1 MRTCTVS
8 YHDGPC
14 PPHPLQRV
22 QVCACPLVPR
32 RVARADL
39 LFTRSGARV
48 RESPVSLRWNVTS
61 SLGSVRSVAVET
73 SARFFFWCLN
83 VKPQADRSS
92 ASSDRLIMS
101 PSRPRPP
108 ALRHPLLL
116 LLVQITACSWS
127 ADNTSEALKEVTLAA
142 ILPLTNTD
150 YAWAWPRVAPALF
163 QAVRLVNSDPW
174 LLPGLK
180 LQLVHGSSENQDG
193 FCSDSMAPLVAV
205 DLKVSHDPWAFV
217 GPGCDYSSSP
227 VARFTTH
234 WEVPM
239 VTAGAR
245 AVGFERYAAVTNTGP
260 THRKLGEFGA
270 RIQEEMG
277 WRHHAMLVF
286 SDNKDAN
293 DDRSCFFA
301 VEGLYAQLG
310 QRNVS
315 IHEHALQGDHLD
327 YKEEVQHIR
336 DNGRVVY
343 LCCSWD
349 ILRNLMVQFW
359 KDGVELEHY
368 IFFFIDLFA
377 EGLGGQGPVRPWFR
391 GDSNDFAARRAFRSV
406 KVITYRKPQNPEY
419 LQFVETLKNDA
430 KKLFNYTIKDSL
442 YNLIAAGFHDG
453 VMMYSQAL
461 NETLSEQRTGPEPGA
476 VRRPRGDLVTKR
488 MWNRTF
494 SGVMGPVEM
503 DEFGDRQ
510 MDFAVWD
517 TIDVESG
524 EFQVVCVY
532 NSSMKQLIMQ
542 GGWFFQW
549 PGGSPPPDV
558 PKCGFKNDKPGC
570 LARTV
575 TMHQMVSIV
584 ICFVFVIIVT
594 VTVFIYR
601 KLKLESELAAQLWRV
616 LWDDVQMSDL
626 DKVLRRTC
634 SRLTMSLKGSNCGS
648 LMTMEGNFQ
657 IYTRTG
663 YYKGNLAAIKYINK
677 KRIELNRKVLFELK
691 HMRDVQNEHL
701 TRFIGACIDPPNTC
715 IITEYCP
722 RGSLQD
728 LMESDSITLD
738 WMFRYSLITDIVK
751 GMLFLHNSAMVSHGN
766 LKSSNCVVDS
776 RFVLKITD
784 YGLESLRPSSFPE
797 DTYAYYARKLWTAP
811 ELMRTDS
818 PNPCGTQKGDVYSFS
833 IILQEVALLRGV
845 FYLDSLTMT
854 PKDIV
859 QAVVHG
865 GAPPL
870 RPSLC
875 LHSHSEELGLLM
887 QRCWSEEPNDR
898 PDFNSIKML
907 LRKQH
912 RGYGSNILDNLLSRM
927 EQYANNLEELV
938 EERTEAYH
946 EEKRKAEA
954 LLYQILPHSVAEQ
967 LKRGETVQAE
977 AFDSVTIY
985 FSDIIGFTALSAE
998 STPLQVVTLLND
1010 LYTCFDAVIDNF
1022 DVYKVETIGD
1032 AYMVVSGLPVRNGK
1046 LHGREV
1052 ARMSLA
1058 LLDRVKSFRI
1068 RHRANQQL
1076 RLRIGIHSGPVC
1088 AGVVGLKMPRYCLFG
1103 DTVNTASRM
1112 ESNGEAGIQRRHQDE
1127 GERKHEDLLAARGG
1141 GSKVEESRGGDKIKE
1156 STGGVSE

>member
-1 MRTCTVS
+1 MLSCWPLPFLLVLFVLVQSTVFS
-8 YHDGPC
+8 
-14 PPHPLQRV
+14 
-22 QVCACPLVPR
+22 
-32 RVARADL
+32 
-39 LFTRSGARV
+39 LFT
-48 RESPVSLRWNVTS
+48 
-61 SLGSVRSVAVET
+61 
-73 SARFFFWCLN
+73 
-83 VKPQADRSS
+83 
-92 ASSDRLIMS
+92 
-101 PSRPRPP
+101 
-108 ALRHPLLL
+108 
-116 LLVQITACSWS
+116 
-127 ADNTSEALKEVTLAA
+127 DNATDDLQEVTLAA
-142 ILPLTNTD
+142 ILPQTNTD
-150 YAWAWPRVAPALF
+150 YAWAWPRVAPALH
-163 QAVRLVNSDPW
+163 QAVRRVNSDPS

-180 LQLVHGSSENQDG
+180 LQLVHGSSENREG
-193 FCSDSMAPLVAV
+193 FCSDSIAPLVAV
-205 DLKVSHDPWAFV
+205 DLKLSHDPWAFI

-234 WEVPM
+234 WDVPM

-245 AVGFERYAAVTNTGP
+245 AIGFELYAAVTNTGP
-260 THRKLGEFGA
+260 THKKLGELGV
-270 RIQEEMG
+270 RIQETFG
-277 WRHHAMLVF
+277 WRQHAMLIF

-293 DDRSCFFA
+293 DDRPCYFA
-301 VEGLYAQLG
+301 VEGLYTQLG
-310 QRNVS
+310 KNNIS
-315 IHEHALQGDHLD
+315 IRDHVIND
-327 YKEEVQHIR
+327 NYKSVIQEIR

-349 ILRNLMVQFW
+349 IFRTLMVHFW
-359 KDGVELEHY
+359 REGLQPEDYV
-368 IFFFIDLFA
+368 FFFIDLFA
-377 EGLGGQGPVRPWFR
+377 EGLGGRGPIRPWYR
-391 GDSNDFAARRAFRSV
+391 GDGDDAAARHAFRSV
-406 KVITYRKPQNPEY
+406 KVLSYLEPQNPEY
-419 LQFVETLKNDA
+419 LQFVETLKIDA
-430 KKLFNYTIKDSL
+430 KKMFNFTIEDSL
-442 YNLIAAGFHDG
+442 YNLIAGGFHDG

-461 NETLSEQRTGPEPGA
+461 NETLSELRPGPGLEGIQ
-476 VRRPRGDLVTKR
+476 RPRGDVVTRK

-494 SGVMGPVEM
+494 SGVMGSLEM

-510 MDFAVWD
+510 VDFAVWD
-517 TIDVESG
+517 MTDMESG

-532 NSSMKQLIMQ
+532 NSSIKQLVMQ
-542 GGWFFQW
+542 SGRSFQW
-549 PGGSPPPDV
+549 PGGSPPADV
-558 PKCGFKNDKPGC
+558 PECGFKNDKPAC

-575 TMHQMVSIV
+575 TMHQMVAIV

-616 LWDDVQMSDL
+616 SWDDIQISNL
-626 DKVLRRTC
+626 DKVLRRAC
-634 SRLTMSLKGSNCGS
+634 SRLTMSLKGSTCGS

-657 IYTRTG
+657 IYTKTG

-677 KRIELNRKVLFELK
+677 KRIELDRKVLFELK

-701 TRFIGACIDPPNTC
+701 TRFIGSCIDPPNMC
-715 IITEYCP
+715 IVTEYCP

-738 WMFRYSLITDIVK
+738 WMFRYSLINDIVK
-751 GMLFLHNSAMVSHGN
+751 GMLFLHNSVIVSHGN

-784 YGLESLRPSSFPE
+784 YGLQSLRTSSSPE
-797 DTYAYYARKLWTAP
+797 DTHAYYARKLWTAP
-811 ELMRTDS
+811 ELLRTEC
-818 PNPCGTQKGDVYSFS
+818 PPLCGTQKGDVYSFG
-833 IILQEVALLRGV
+833 IILQELALLRGV
-845 FYLDSLTMT
+845 FYLDTHTLT
-854 PKDIV
+854 PKDTLQMV
-859 QAVVHG
+859 LQG

-870 RPSLC
+870 RPTLC
-875 LHSHSEELGLLM
+875 YHSHSEELGVLM
-887 QRCWSEEPNDR
+887 QRCWSEEPSER
-898 PDFNSIKML
+898 PDFNTIKIL

-938 EERTEAYH
+938 EERTQAYH

-985 FSDIIGFTALSAE
+985 FSDIVGFTALSAE

-1010 LYTCFDAVIDNF
+1010 LYTCFDAIIDNF

-1046 LHGREV
+1046 LHAREV

-1058 LLDRVKSFRI
+1058 LLDAVKSFRI

-1112 ESNGEAGIQRRHQDE
+1112 ESNGEA
-1127 GERKHEDLLAARGG
+1127 L
-1141 GSKVEESRGGDKIKE
+1141 KIH
-1156 STGGVSE
+1156 VSEATRQVLQEFSCFQLQLRGEIEMKGKGRMRTYWLLGEDTST

>member
-1 MRTCTVS
+1 ML
-8 YHDGPC
+8 P
-14 PPHPLQRV
+14 
-22 QVCACPLVPR
+22 
-32 RVARADL
+32 
-39 LFTRSGARV
+39 F
-48 RESPVSLRWNVTS
+48 
-61 SLGSVRSVAVET
+61 
-73 SARFFFWCLN
+73 
-83 VKPQADRSS
+83 
-92 ASSDRLIMS
+92 
-101 PSRPRPP
+101 PRP
-108 ALRHPLLL
+108 LLLLL
-116 LLVQITACSWS
+116 LLVQS
-127 ADNTSEALKEVTLAA
+127 AESSVSAGNTTDDLQEVTLAA
-142 ILPLTNTD
+142 ILPQNNTD
-150 YAWAWPRVAPALF
+150 YAWAWPRVAPALH
-163 QAVRLVNSDPW
+163 QAVQRVNSDPL

-180 LQLVHGSSENQDG
+180 LQLVHRNSENGDG
-193 FCSDSMAPLVAV
+193 FCSDSIAPLVAV
-205 DLKVSHDPWAFV
+205 DLKLSHDPWAFI

-234 WEVPM
+234 WDVPM

-245 AVGFERYAAVTNTGP
+245 AIGFNLYTAVTNTGP
-260 THRKLGEFGA
+260 THKKLGEFGA
-270 RIQEEMG
+270 RIQETFR
-277 WRHHAMLVF
+277 WQRHAMLVF

-293 DDRSCFFA
+293 DDRPCYFA
-301 VEGLYAQLG
+301 VEGLYDLLG
-310 QRNVS
+310 KRN
-315 IHEHALQGDHLD
+315 ITIRDHLIEADNVD
-327 YKEEVQHIR
+327 YKAAVQEIR

-349 ILRNLMVQFW
+349 IFRTLMVHLW
-359 KDGVELEHY
+359 REGVELEDY
-368 IFFFIDLFA
+368 VFFFIDLFA
-377 EGLGGQGPVRPWFR
+377 EGLGGGGPVRPWSR
-391 GDSNDFAARRAFRSV
+391 GDEDDHAARLAFRSV
-406 KVITYRKPQNPEY
+406 KVLTYLEPQNPEY

-430 KKLFNYTIKDSL
+430 KRMFNFTIKDSL
-442 YNLIAAGFHDG
+442 YNLIAGGFYDG
-453 VMMYSQAL
+453 VMLYSQAL
-461 NETLSEQRTGPEPGA
+461 NETLSQQGPGPGA
-476 VRRPRGDLVTKR
+476 LGGVQRPRGDAVTRR

-494 SGVMGPVEM
+494 PGVMGMVEM

-517 TIDVESG
+517 MTNIDSG

-532 NSSMKQLIMQ
+532 NSSMKQLLLQ
-542 GGWFFQW
+542 EGLSFQW
-549 PGGSPPPDV
+549 PGGSPPADIPE
-558 PKCGFKNDKPGC
+558 CGFKNDNPAC
-570 LARTV
+570 HARTV
-575 TMHQMVSIV
+575 TMHQMISMV

-616 LWDDVQMSDL
+616 CWDDVQMSNL
-626 DKVLRRTC
+626 DKVLRRAC
-634 SRLTMSLKGSNCGS
+634 SRLTMSLKGSNYGS

-657 IYTRTG
+657 IYTKTG

-677 KRIELNRKVLFELK
+677 KRIELTRKVLFELK

-701 TRFIGACIDPPNTC
+701 TRFIGACLDPPNMC

-738 WMFRYSLITDIVK
+738 WMFRYSLINDIVK
-751 GMLFLHNSAMVSHGN
+751 GMAFIHNSVIVSHGN

-784 YGLESLRPSSFPE
+784 YGLQSLRTSSCPE
-797 DTYAYYARKLWTAP
+797 DTHAYYARKLWTAP
-811 ELMRTDS
+811 ELLRTDC
-818 PNPCGTQKGDVYSFS
+818 PPLCGTQRGDVYSFGV
-833 IILQEVALLRGV
+833 ILQEVALLRGV
-845 FYLDSLTMT
+845 FYLDSQSLS
-854 PKDIV
+854 PKEIV
-859 QAVVHG
+859 QAVSQG
-865 GAPPL
+865 GVPPL

-875 LHSHSEELGLLM
+875 VHSHSEELGVLM
-887 QRCWSEEPNDR
+887 QRCWSEEPSER
-898 PDFNSIKML
+898 PDFNTVKIL

-938 EERTEAYH
+938 EERTQAYH

-985 FSDIIGFTALSAE
+985 FSDIVGFTALSAE

-1010 LYTCFDAVIDNF
+1010 LYTCFDAIIDNF

-1058 LLDRVKSFRI
+1058 LLDAVKSFRI
-1068 RHRANQQL
+1068 RHRAEQQL
-1076 RLRIGIHSGPVC
+1076 WLRIGIHSGPVC

-1112 ESNGEAGIQRRHQDE
+1112 ESTGEA
-1127 GERKHEDLLAARGG
+1127 L
-1141 GSKVEESRGGDKIKE
+1141 KIH
-1156 STGGVSE
+1156 VSEATRQVLQECSCFQLQLRGEIEVKGKGRMRTYWLLGESNSN

>member
-1 MRTCTVS
+1 MQPRW
-8 YHDGPC
+8 PR
-14 PPHPLQRV
+14 PPWPRPSLLLLSLLV
-22 QVCACPLVPR
+22 Q
-32 RVARADL
+32 
-39 LFTRSGARV
+39 
-48 RESPVSLRWNVTS
+48 
-61 SLGSVRSVAVET
+61 
-73 SARFFFWCLN
+73 
-83 VKPQADRSS
+83 S
-92 ASSDRLIMS
+92 ASSS
-101 PSRPRPP
+101 
-108 ALRHPLLL
+108 
-116 LLVQITACSWS
+116 QS
-127 ADNTSEALKEVTLAA
+127 ADNTSEALQEVTLAA

-163 QAVRLVNSDPW
+163 QAVRLVNSDPR

-180 LQLVHGSSENQDG
+180 LQLVHRSSENHDG

-205 DLKVSHDPWAFV
+205 DLKLSHDPWAFV
-217 GPGCDYSSSP
+217 GPGCVYSSSP

-234 WEVPM
+234 WDVPM

-245 AVGFERYAAVTNTGP
+245 AIGFEQYAAVTNTGP
-260 THRKLGEFGA
+260 THQKLGEFGM
-270 RIQEEMG
+270 RIQDAFG
-277 WRHHAMLVF
+277 WRRHAFLIF
-286 SDNKDAN
+286 PGKKDAN
-293 DDRSCFFA
+293 DDRPCYFA
-301 VEGLYAQLG
+301 VEGLYTLLG
-310 QRNVS
+310 KRNVS
-315 IHEHALQGDHLD
+315 VWDHELQPDVN
-327 YKEEVQHIR
+327 YKKLVQDIR

-359 KDGVELEHY
+359 KDGVELKDY
-368 IFFFIDLFA
+368 VFFFIDLFA
-377 EGLGGQGPVRPWFR
+377 EGLGGRGPIRPWFR
-391 GDSNDFAARRAFRSV
+391 GDQEDFAARHAFRSV
-406 KVITYRKPQNPEY
+406 KVLTYLEPQNPEY
-419 LQFVETLKNDA
+419 LQFVQTLKNDA
-430 KKLFNYTIKDSL
+430 KKMFNYTIKDSL

-461 NETLSEQRTGPEPGA
+461 NETLSEQRPGPGE
-476 VRRPRGDLVTKR
+476 VRRPRGDVVTRR

-510 MDFAVWD
+510 IDFAVWD
-517 TIDVESG
+517 TIDIESG

-542 GGWFFQW
+542 GGRSFQW

-558 PKCGFKNDKPGC
+558 PECGFKNDQPAC

-575 TMHQMVSIV
+575 TMHQMVAIV

-594 VTVFIYR
+594 VTFFIYR

-616 LWDDVQMSDL
+616 SWDDVQMSNL
-626 DKVLRRTC
+626 DKVLRRAC

-648 LMTMEGNFQ
+648 LITMEGNFQ
-657 IYTRTG
+657 IYTKTG
-663 YYKGNLAAIKYINK
+663 YYKGNRAAIKYISN
-677 KRIELNRKVLFELK
+677 KRIELTRKVLFEIK

-701 TRFIGACIDPPNTC
+701 TRFIGACIDPPNKC

-738 WMFRYSLITDIVK
+738 WMFRYSLINDIVK
-751 GMLFLHNSAMVSHGN
+751 GMLFLHNSVLVSHGN
-766 LKSSNCVVDS
+766 LKSSNCVVDG

-784 YGLESLRPSSFPE
+784 YGLESLRTSSCPE
-797 DTYAYYARKLWTAP
+797 DTHGYYARKLWTAP
-811 ELMRTDS
+811 ELLRTDC
-818 PNPCGTQKGDVYSFS
+818 PPPCGTQRGDVYSFS

-845 FYLDSLTMT
+845 FHLDSLTLT
-854 PKDIV
+854 PKEIV
-859 QAVVHG
+859 EAVRHG

-875 LHSHSEELGLLM
+875 VHSHSEDLGVLM
-887 QRCWSEEPNDR
+887 QRCWSEGPHER
-898 PDFNSIKML
+898 PDFNSIKIL

-938 EERTEAYH
+938 EERTQAYH

-1010 LYTCFDAVIDNF
+1010 LYTCFDAIIDNF

-1058 LLDRVKSFRI
+1058 LLDTVKSFRI

-1112 ESNGEAGIQRRHQDE
+1112 ESNGEALRIH
-1127 GERKHEDLLAARGG
+1127 
-1141 GSKVEESRGGDKIKE
+1141 
-1156 STGGVSE
+1156 VSEATREVLQEFNCFQLEFRGEIEMKGKGSMRTFWLLGEEETD

>member
-1 MRTCTVS
+1 MLYLPPSAHGANYIFLPTSQEGRETRACAHAQSVVSTAHVLRTPLSSCKCARVRRCLVVS
-8 YHDGPC
+8 
-14 PPHPLQRV
+14 LAQTSLR
-22 QVCACPLVPR
+22 
-32 RVARADL
+32 
-39 LFTRSGARV
+39 FTCSGARV
-48 RESPVSLRWNVTS
+48 RS
-61 SLGSVRSVAVET
+61 
-73 SARFFFWCLN
+73 
-83 VKPQADRSS
+83 
-92 ASSDRLIMS
+92 SSDRLIML
-101 PSRPRPP
+101 PGWPRPP
-108 ALRHPLLL
+108 GTCHLLL
-116 LLVQITACSWS
+116 LLFVQIATGSHS
-127 ADNTSEALKEVTLAA
+127 AANTTEALKEVTLAA

-180 LQLVHGSSENQDG
+180 LQLVHGSSENRDG

-205 DLKVSHDPWAFV
+205 DLKLSHDPWAFV

-245 AVGFERYAAVTNTGP
+245 AVGFEHYAAVTNTGP
-260 THRKLGEFGA
+260 THRKLGEFGVQ
-270 RIQEEMG
+270 IQEAMG
-277 WRHHAMLVF
+277 WRKHAMLLF

-293 DDRSCFFA
+293 DDRPCYFA
-301 VEGLYAQLG
+301 VEGLYTQLG

-315 IHEHALQGDHLD
+315 IRERVLQADNLD
-327 YKEEVQHIR
+327 YKEEVQQIR

-359 KDGVELEHY
+359 KDGVELDDY

-391 GDSNDFAARRAFRSV
+391 GDAYDFGARRAFRSV
-406 KVITYRKPQNPEY
+406 KVLTYLEPQNAEY
-419 LQFVETLKNDA
+419 IQFVETLKNDA

-461 NETLSEQRTGPEPGA
+461 NETLSEQRTGTEPG
-476 VRRPRGDLVTKR
+476 VVQRPRGDVVTKR

-524 EFQVVCVY
+524 EFQIVCVY

-542 GGWFFQW
+542 GGWSFQW

-558 PKCGFKNDKPGC
+558 PKCGFKNDKPAC

-616 LWDDVQMSDL
+616 SWDDVQISNL

-634 SRLTMSLKGSNCGS
+634 SRLTLSLKGSNCGS

-657 IYTRTG
+657 IYTKTG

-677 KRIELNRKVLFELK
+677 KRIELTRKVLFELK
-691 HMRDVQNEHL
+691 H
-701 TRFIGACIDPPNTC
+701 
-715 IITEYCP
+715 
-722 RGSLQD
+722 D

-738 WMFRYSLITDIVK
+738 WMFRYSLINDIVK
-751 GMLFLHNSAMVSHGN
+751 GMLFLHNSVMVSHGN
-766 LKSSNCVVDS
+766 LKSSNCVVDG

-797 DTYAYYARKLWTAP
+797 DTYADYARKLWTAP
-811 ELMRTDS
+811 ELMRTD
-818 PNPCGTQKGDVYSFS
+818 PPPPCGTQRADVYSFS

-887 QRCWSEEPNDR
+887 QRCWSEEPNER
-898 PDFNSIKML
+898 PDFHGIKML

-938 EERTEAYH
+938 EERTQAYH

-967 LKRGETVQAE
+967 LKRGGTVQAE

-1010 LYTCFDAVIDNF
+1010 LYTCFDAIIDNF

-1032 AYMVVSGLPVRNGK
+1032 AYMVVSGLPVRNGM

-1058 LLDRVKSFRI
+1058 LLDTVKSFRI
-1068 RHRANQQL
+1068 RHRDDQQL
-1076 RLRIGIHSGPVC
+1076 LLRIGIHSGPVC

-1112 ESNGEAGIQRRHQDE
+1112 ESNGEALRIH
-1127 GERKHEDLLAARGG
+1127 
-1141 GSKVEESRGGDKIKE
+1141 
-1156 STGGVSE
+1156 VSEATCEVLQEFNCFQLEYRGEIKMKGKGSMKTFWLLGEEETK

>member
-1 MRTCTVS
+1 MLSCWPLPFLLVLFVLVQSTVFS
-8 YHDGPC
+8 
-14 PPHPLQRV
+14 
-22 QVCACPLVPR
+22 
-32 RVARADL
+32 
-39 LFTRSGARV
+39 LFT
-48 RESPVSLRWNVTS
+48 
-61 SLGSVRSVAVET
+61 
-73 SARFFFWCLN
+73 
-83 VKPQADRSS
+83 
-92 ASSDRLIMS
+92 
-101 PSRPRPP
+101 
-108 ALRHPLLL
+108 
-116 LLVQITACSWS
+116 
-127 ADNTSEALKEVTLAA
+127 DNATDDLQEVTLAA
-142 ILPLTNTD
+142 ILPQTNTD
-150 YAWAWPRVAPALF
+150 YAWAWPRVAPALH
-163 QAVRLVNSDPW
+163 QAVRQVNSDPS

-180 LQLVHGSSENQDG
+180 LQLVHGSSENREG
-193 FCSDSMAPLVAV
+193 FCSDSIAPLVAV
-205 DLKVSHDPWAFV
+205 DLKLSHDPWAFI

-234 WEVPM
+234 WDVPM

-245 AVGFERYAAVTNTGP
+245 AIGFELYAAVTNTGP
-260 THRKLGEFGA
+260 THKKLGELGV
-270 RIQEEMG
+270 RIQETFG
-277 WRHHAMLVF
+277 WRQHAMLIF

-293 DDRSCFFA
+293 DDRPCYFA
-301 VEGLYAQLG
+301 VEGLYTQLG
-310 QRNVS
+310 KNNIS
-315 IHEHALQGDHLD
+315 IRDHVIND
-327 YKEEVQHIR
+327 NYKSVIQEIR

-349 ILRNLMVQFW
+349 IFRTLMVHFW
-359 KDGVELEHY
+359 KEGLQLEDY
-368 IFFFIDLFA
+368 VFFFIDLFA
-377 EGLGGQGPVRPWFR
+377 EGLGGRGPVRPWYR
-391 GDSNDFAARRAFRSV
+391 GDGDDVAARHAFRSV
-406 KVITYRKPQNPEY
+406 KVLSYLEPQNPEY
-419 LQFVETLKNDA
+419 LQFVETLKIDA
-430 KKLFNYTIKDSL
+430 KKMFNFTIEDSL
-442 YNLIAAGFHDG
+442 YNLIAGGFHDG

-461 NETLSEQRTGPEPGA
+461 NETLSELRPGPGLEGIQRPK
-476 VRRPRGDLVTKR
+476 GDVVTRK

-494 SGVMGPVEM
+494 SGVMGSLEM

-510 MDFAVWD
+510 VDFAVWD
-517 TIDVESG
+517 MTDMESG

-532 NSSMKQLIMQ
+532 NSSIKQLVMQ
-542 GGWFFQW
+542 SGRSFQW
-549 PGGSPPPDV
+549 PGGSPPADV
-558 PKCGFKNDKPGC
+558 PECGFKNDKPAC

-575 TMHQMVSIV
+575 TMHQMVAIV

-616 LWDDVQMSDL
+616 SWDDIQISNL
-626 DKVLRRTC
+626 DKVLRRAC
-634 SRLTMSLKGSNCGS
+634 SRLTMSLKGSTCGS

-657 IYTRTG
+657 IYTKTG

-677 KRIELNRKVLFELK
+677 KRIELDRKVLFELK

-701 TRFIGACIDPPNTC
+701 TRFIGSCIDPPNMC
-715 IITEYCP
+715 IVTEYCP

-738 WMFRYSLITDIVK
+738 WMFRYSLINDIVK
-751 GMLFLHNSAMVSHGN
+751 GMLFLHNSVIVSHGN

-784 YGLESLRPSSFPE
+784 YGLQSLRTSSSPE
-797 DTYAYYARKLWTAP
+797 DTHAYYARKLWTAP
-811 ELMRTDS
+811 ELLRTEC
-818 PNPCGTQKGDVYSFS
+818 PPLCGTQKGDVYSFG
-833 IILQEVALLRGV
+833 IILQELALLRGV
-845 FYLDSLTMT
+845 FYLDTHTLT
-854 PKDIV
+854 PKDILQMV
-859 QAVVHG
+859 LQS

-870 RPSLC
+870 RPTLC
-875 LHSHSEELGLLM
+875 YHSHSEELGVLM
-887 QRCWSEEPNDR
+887 QRCWSEEPSER
-898 PDFNSIKML
+898 PDFNTIKIL

-938 EERTEAYH
+938 EERTQAYH

-985 FSDIIGFTALSAE
+985 FSDIVGFTALSAE

-1010 LYTCFDAVIDNF
+1010 LYTCFDAIIDNF

-1046 LHGREV
+1046 LHAREV

-1058 LLDRVKSFRI
+1058 LLDAVKSFRI

-1112 ESNGEAGIQRRHQDE
+1112 ESNGEA
-1127 GERKHEDLLAARGG
+1127 L
-1141 GSKVEESRGGDKIKE
+1141 KIH
-1156 STGGVSE
+1156 VSEATRQVLQEFSCFQLQLRGEIEMKGKGRMRTYWLLGEDTST

>member
-1 MRTCTVS
+1 M
-8 YHDGPC
+8 
-14 PPHPLQRV
+14 L
-22 QVCACPLVPR
+22 
-32 RVARADL
+32 
-39 LFTRSGARV
+39 
-48 RESPVSLRWNVTS
+48 
-61 SLGSVRSVAVET
+61 
-73 SARFFFWCLN
+73 
-83 VKPQADRSS
+83 
-92 ASSDRLIMS
+92 
-101 PSRPRPP
+101 PSRPPP
-108 ALRHPLLL
+108 TGARHSLLLL
-116 LLVQITACSWS
+116 LLVQIAACTRS
-127 ADNTSEALKEVTLAA
+127 ADNTTKALKEVTLAA

-180 LQLVHGSSENQDG
+180 LQLVHGSSENRDG
-193 FCSDSMAPLVAV
+193 FCSDSMAPLAAV
-205 DLKVSHDPWAFV
+205 DLKLSHDPWAFV

-245 AVGFERYAAVTNTGP
+245 AVGFEHFAAVTNTGP
-260 THRKLGEFGA
+260 THRKLGEFGV
-270 RIQEEMG
+270 RIQEAMG
-277 WRHHAMLVF
+277 WRQHAMLLF

-293 DDRSCFFA
+293 DDRPCYFA
-301 VEGLYAQLG
+301 VEGLYTQLG
-310 QRNVS
+310 QHNVS
-315 IHEHALQGDHLD
+315 IRERVLQADNLD
-327 YKEEVQHIR
+327 YKEEVQQIR

-359 KDGVELEHY
+359 KDGVELEDY

-377 EGLGGQGPVRPWFR
+377 EGLGGRGPVRPWFR
-391 GDSNDFAARRAFRSV
+391 GDPYDFAARQAFR
-406 KVITYRKPQNPEY
+406 PQNLEY
-419 LQFVETLKNDA
+419 RQFVETLKND
-430 KKLFNYTIKDSL
+430 

-461 NETLSEQRTGPEPGA
+461 NETLNEQRTGSEPGA
-476 VRRPRGDLVTKR
+476 VRRPRGSVVTKR

-542 GGWFFQW
+542 GGRSFQW

-558 PKCGFKNDKPGC
+558 PKCGFKNDKPAC

-616 LWDDVQMSDL
+616 SWDDVQMSNLDL
-626 DKVLRRTC
+626 VLRRTC
-634 SRLTMSLKGSNCGS
+634 SRLTLSLKGSNCGS

-657 IYTRTG
+657 IYTKTG
-663 YYKGNLAAIKYINK
+663 YYKGNLAAIKYMNK
-677 KRIELNRKVLFELK
+677 KRIELTRKVLFELK

-701 TRFIGACIDPPNTC
+701 TRFIGACIDPPNMC

-722 RGSLQD
+722 RGSLQI

-738 WMFRYSLITDIVK
+738 WIIIRSVMCCCCQ
-751 GMLFLHNSAMVSHGN
+751 GMLFLHNSVMVSHGN
-766 LKSSNCVVDS
+766 LKSSNCVVDG
-776 RFVLKITD
+776 RFVVKITD

-811 ELMRTDS
+811 ELMRTDTA
-818 PNPCGTQKGDVYSFS
+818 PPCGTQRGDVYSFS
-833 IILQEVALLRGV
+833 IILHEVALLRGV

-854 PKDIV
+854 PKG
-859 QAVVHG
+859 QCVHPRG
-865 GAPPL
+865 LHLYRPHFLFHPPSVL
-870 RPSLC
+870 STCPIC
-875 LHSHSEELGLLM
+875 LPCL
-887 QRCWSEEPNDR
+887 
-898 PDFNSIKML
+898 F
-907 LRKQH
+907 
-912 RGYGSNILDNLLSRM
+912 RGYGSNILDNPSVSY

-938 EERTEAYH
+938 EERTQAYH

-985 FSDIIGFTALSAE
+985 FSDIIGFTAMSAE

-1010 LYTCFDAVIDNF
+1010 LYTCFDAIIDNF

-1058 LLDRVKSFRI
+1058 LLDTVKSFRV

-1076 RLRIGIHSGPVC
+1076 RVRIGIHSGPVC

-1112 ESNGEAGIQRRHQDE
+1112 ESNGEALRIH
-1127 GERKHEDLLAARGG
+1127 
-1141 GSKVEESRGGDKIKE
+1141 
-1156 STGGVSE
+1156 VSEATREVLKEFNCFQLEYRGEIEMKGKGSMKTFWLLGEEETGSHRGEEETK

>member
-1 MRTCTVS
+1 MLSRW
-8 YHDGPC
+8 
-14 PPHPLQRV
+14 PHPSFL
-22 QVCACPLVPR
+22 
-32 RVARADL
+32 
-39 LFTRSGARV
+39 
-48 RESPVSLRWNVTS
+48 
-61 SLGSVRSVAVET
+61 
-73 SARFFFWCLN
+73 
-83 VKPQADRSS
+83 
-92 ASSDRLIMS
+92 
-101 PSRPRPP
+101 
-108 ALRHPLLL
+108 LLL
-116 LLVQITACSWS
+116 LLVQSSESSLSW
-127 ADNTSEALKEVTLAA
+127 DNTTEDLQEVTLAA

-150 YAWAWPRVAPALF
+150 YAWAWPRVAPALH
-163 QAVRLVNSDPW
+163 QAVQQVNSDPW

-180 LQLVHGSSENQDG
+180 LRLVHGSSENRDG

-205 DLKVSHDPWAFV
+205 DLKLSHDPWAFI

-245 AVGFERYAAVTNTGP
+245 AIGFEPYAAVTNTGP
-260 THRKLGEFGA
+260 THKKLGEFGA
-270 RIQEEMG
+270 RIQETFG
-277 WRHHAMLVF
+277 WRQRAMLIF

-293 DDRSCFFA
+293 DDRPCYFA
-301 VEGLYAQLG
+301 VEGLYTVLG
-310 QRNVS
+310 NHN
-315 IHEHALQGDHLD
+315 IT
-327 YKEEVQHIR
+327 IR
-336 DNGRVVY
+336 DHVIEADNVNYKSVVQDIRENGRVVY
-343 LCCSWD
+343 LCCPWD
-349 ILRNLMVQFW
+349 ILRTLMVQFW
-359 KDGVELEHY
+359 KEGVELEEY
-368 IFFFIDLFA
+368 VFFFIDLFA
-377 EGLGGQGPVRPWFR
+377 EGLGGRGPVRPWYR
-391 GDSNDFAARRAFRSV
+391 GDQDDHTARHAFRSV
-406 KVITYRKPQNPEY
+406 KVLTYLEPQNPEY
-419 LQFVETLKNDA
+419 LQFVETLKSDA
-430 KKLFNYTIKDSL
+430 KKMFNFTIKDSL
-442 YNLIAAGFHDG
+442 YNLIAGGFHDG
-453 VMMYSQAL
+453 VMLYSQAL
-461 NETLSEQRTGPEPGA
+461 NETLSEQTGPGPGPGPGG
-476 VRRPRGDLVTKR
+476 VRRPRGDVVTRR

-494 SGVMGPVEM
+494 QGVMGVVEM

-510 MDFAVWD
+510 MDFAIWD
-517 TIDVESG
+517 MTDVDSG
-524 EFQVVCVY
+524 EFQVVSVY
-532 NSSMKQLIMQ
+532 NSSTKQLVMQ
-542 GGWFFQW
+542 SGRSFQW
-549 PGGSPPPDV
+549 PGGSPPPDI
-558 PKCGFKNDKPGC
+558 PECGFKNDKPAC
-570 LARTV
+570 LTRTV
-575 TMHQMVSIV
+575 SMHQMVAIV
-584 ICFVFVIIVT
+584 MCFVFVIIVT

-616 LWDDVQMSDL
+616 SWDDVQMSNL
-626 DKVLRRTC
+626 DKVLRRAC

-657 IYTRTG
+657 IYTKTG

-677 KRIELNRKVLFELK
+677 KRIELTRKVLFELK

-701 TRFIGACIDPPNTC
+701 TRFIGACIDSPNMC

-728 LMESDSITLD
+728 LMESEGITLD
-738 WMFRYSLITDIVK
+738 WMFRYSLINDIVK
-751 GMLFLHNSAMVSHGN
+751 GMAFLHNSVIVSHGN

-784 YGLESLRPSSFPE
+784 FGLESLRSPSSPE
-797 DTYAYYARKLWTAP
+797 DTHAYYARKLWTAP
-811 ELMRTDS
+811 ELVKSDCPPPS
-818 PNPCGTQKGDVYSFS
+818 GTQRGDVYSFG

-845 FYLDSLTMT
+845 FYLDTHTLT
-854 PKDIV
+854 PKEIV
-859 QAVVHG
+859 QTVCQG
-865 GAPPL
+865 GVPPL

-875 LHSHSEELGLLM
+875 FHSHSEELGVLM
-887 QRCWSEEPNDR
+887 QRCWSEEPSER
-898 PDFNSIKML
+898 PDFNTIKIL

-938 EERTEAYH
+938 EERTQAYH

-985 FSDIIGFTALSAE
+985 FSDIVGFTALSAE

-1010 LYTCFDAVIDNF
+1010 LYTCFDAIIDNF

-1032 AYMVVSGLPVRNGK
+1032 AYMVVSGLPGRNGK

-1058 LLDRVKSFRI
+1058 LLDAVKSFRI
-1068 RHRANQQL
+1068 RHRPKQQL

-1112 ESNGEAGIQRRHQDE
+1112 ESNGEA
-1127 GERKHEDLLAARGG
+1127 L
-1141 GSKVEESRGGDKIKE
+1141 KIH
-1156 STGGVSE
+1156 VSEATRQVLQEFSCFQLQLRGEIEMKGKGRMRTYWLLGEGSN

>member
-1 MRTCTVS
+1 MLSRW
-8 YHDGPC
+8 
-14 PPHPLQRV
+14 PHPS
-22 QVCACPLVPR
+22 
-32 RVARADL
+32 
-39 LFTRSGARV
+39 F
-48 RESPVSLRWNVTS
+48 
-61 SLGSVRSVAVET
+61 
-73 SARFFFWCLN
+73 
-83 VKPQADRSS
+83 
-92 ASSDRLIMS
+92 
-101 PSRPRPP
+101 
-108 ALRHPLLL
+108 LLL
-116 LLVQITACSWS
+116 LLVQSSESSLST
-127 ADNTSEALKEVTLAA
+127 DNTTEDLQEVTLAA

-150 YAWAWPRVAPALF
+150 YAWAWPRVAPALH
-163 QAVRLVNSDPW
+163 QAVQQVNSDPW

-180 LQLVHGSSENQDG
+180 LRLVHGSSENRDG

-205 DLKVSHDPWAFV
+205 DLKLSHDPWAFI

-245 AVGFERYAAVTNTGP
+245 AIGFEPYAAVTNTGP
-260 THRKLGEFGA
+260 THKKLGEFGA
-270 RIQEEMG
+270 RIQETFG
-277 WRHHAMLVF
+277 WRQRAMLIF

-293 DDRSCFFA
+293 DDRPCYFA
-301 VEGLYAQLG
+301 VEGLYTVLG
-310 QRNVS
+310 NHNITIRDHVIEADNVN
-315 IHEHALQGDHLD
+315 
-327 YKEEVQHIR
+327 YKSVVQDIR

-343 LCCSWD
+343 LCCPWD
-349 ILRNLMVQFW
+349 ILRTLMVQFW
-359 KDGVELEHY
+359 KEGVELEEY
-368 IFFFIDLFA
+368 VFFFIDLFA
-377 EGLGGQGPVRPWFR
+377 EGLGGRGPVRPWYR
-391 GDSNDFAARRAFRSV
+391 GDQDDHTARHAFRSV
-406 KVITYRKPQNPEY
+406 KVLTYLEPQNPEY
-419 LQFVETLKNDA
+419 LQFVETLKSDA
-430 KKLFNYTIKDSL
+430 KKMFNFTIKDSL
-442 YNLIAAGFHDG
+442 YNLIAGGFHDG
-453 VMMYSQAL
+453 VMLYSQAL
-461 NETLSEQRTGPEPGA
+461 NETLSEQTGPGPGPGPGG
-476 VRRPRGDLVTKR
+476 VRRPRGDVVTRR

-494 SGVMGPVEM
+494 QGVMGVVEM

-510 MDFAVWD
+510 MDFAIWD
-517 TIDVESG
+517 MTDVDSG
-524 EFQVVCVY
+524 EFQVVSVY
-532 NSSMKQLIMQ
+532 NSSTKQLVMQ
-542 GGWFFQW
+542 SGRSFQW
-549 PGGSPPPDV
+549 PSGSPPADIPE
-558 PKCGFKNDKPGC
+558 CGFKNDKPAC
-570 LARTV
+570 LTRTV
-575 TMHQMVSIV
+575 SMHQMVAIV
-584 ICFVFVIIVT
+584 MCFVFVIIVT

-616 LWDDVQMSDL
+616 SWDDVQMSNL
-626 DKVLRRTC
+626 DKVLRRAC
-634 SRLTMSLKGSNCGS
+634 SRLTMSLKGSNYGS

-657 IYTRTG
+657 IYTKTG

-677 KRIELNRKVLFELK
+677 KRIELTRKVLFELK

-701 TRFIGACIDPPNTC
+701 TRFIGACIDSPNMC

-728 LMESDSITLD
+728 LMESEGITLD
-738 WMFRYSLITDIVK
+738 WMFRYSLINDIVK
-751 GMLFLHNSAMVSHGN
+751 GMAFLHNSVIVSHGN

-784 YGLESLRPSSFPE
+784 FGLESLRSPSSPE
-797 DTYAYYARKLWTAP
+797 DTHAYYARKLWTAP
-811 ELMRTDS
+811 ELVKS
-818 PNPCGTQKGDVYSFS
+818 ECPPPSGTQRGDVYSFG

-845 FYLDSLTMT
+845 FYLDTHTLT
-854 PKDIV
+854 PKEIV
-859 QAVVHG
+859 QTVCQG
-865 GAPPL
+865 GVPPL

-875 LHSHSEELGLLM
+875 FHSHSEELGVLM
-887 QRCWSEEPNDR
+887 QRCWSEEPSER
-898 PDFNSIKML
+898 PDFNTIKIL

-938 EERTEAYH
+938 EERTQAYH

-985 FSDIIGFTALSAE
+985 FSDIVGFTALSAE

-1010 LYTCFDAVIDNF
+1010 LYTCFDAIIDNF

-1032 AYMVVSGLPVRNGK
+1032 AYMVVSGLPGRNGK

-1058 LLDRVKSFRI
+1058 LLDAVKSFRI
-1068 RHRANQQL
+1068 RHRPNQQL

-1112 ESNGEAGIQRRHQDE
+1112 ESNGEA
-1127 GERKHEDLLAARGG
+1127 L
-1141 GSKVEESRGGDKIKE
+1141 KIH
-1156 STGGVSE
+1156 VSEATRQVLQEFSCFQLQLRGEIEMKGKGRMRTYWLLGEGSN

>member
-1 MRTCTVS
+1 MQS
-8 YHDGPC
+8 
-14 PPHPLQRV
+14 
-22 QVCACPLVPR
+22 
-32 RVARADL
+32 
-39 LFTRSGARV
+39 
-48 RESPVSLRWNVTS
+48 RW
-61 SLGSVRSVAVET
+61 
-73 SARFFFWCLN
+73 
-83 VKPQADRSS
+83 
-92 ASSDRLIMS
+92 
-101 PSRPRPP
+101 PRPTF
-108 ALRHPLLL
+108 LILLLL
-116 LLVQITACSWS
+116 LLVQSAESSLSAENITE
-127 ADNTSEALKEVTLAA
+127 DLQEVTLAA

-150 YAWAWPRVAPALF
+150 YAWAWPRVAPALHR
-163 QAVRLVNSDPW
+163 AVQRVNSDPW

-180 LQLVHGSSENQDG
+180 LQLVHGSSENHAG

-205 DLKVSHDPWAFV
+205 DLKLSHDPWAFI

-245 AVGFERYAAVTNTGP
+245 AIGFEHYAAVTNTGP
-260 THRKLGEFGA
+260 THKRLGEFGA
-270 RIQEEMG
+270 KIQETFG
-277 WRHHAMLVF
+277 WRRHAMLIF

-293 DDRSCFFA
+293 DDRPCYFA
-301 VEGLYAQLG
+301 VEGLYTLLG
-310 QRNVS
+310 NRN
-315 IHEHALQGDHLD
+315 IT
-327 YKEEVQHIR
+327 IR
-336 DNGRVVY
+336 DHVIEADNVNYKSVIQEIRENGRVVY

-349 ILRNLMVQFW
+349 ILRTLMVQFW
-359 KDGVELEHY
+359 KEGVELEEY
-368 IFFFIDLFA
+368 VFFFIDLFA
-377 EGLGGQGPVRPWFR
+377 EGLGGQGPVRPWYR
-391 GDSNDFAARRAFRSV
+391 GDQDDYTAQNAFRSV
-406 KVITYRKPQNPEY
+406 KVLTYLEPQNPEY
-419 LQFVETLKNDA
+419 LQFVETLKTDA
-430 KKLFNYTIKDSL
+430 KKMFNFTIKDSL
-442 YNLIAAGFHDG
+442 YNLIAGGFHDG
-453 VMMYSQAL
+453 VMLYSQAL
-461 NETLSEQRTGPEPGA
+461 NETLSEQRGPGTGLGG
-476 VRRPRGDLVTKR
+476 VQRPRKDVVTRR

-494 SGVMGPVEM
+494 PGVMGVVEM

-517 TIDVESG
+517 MTDVESG

-532 NSSMKQLIMQ
+532 NSSTKQLVMQ
-542 GGWFFQW
+542 RGRSFQW
-549 PGGSPPPDV
+549 PGGSPPPDI
-558 PKCGFKNDKPGC
+558 PECGFKNDKPAC

-575 TMHQMVSIV
+575 SMHQMVAIV
-584 ICFVFVIIVT
+584 MCFVFVIIVT

-616 LWDDVQMSDL
+616 SWDDVQMSNL
-626 DKVLRRTC
+626 DKVLRRAC
-634 SRLTMSLKGSNCGS
+634 SRLTMSLKGSNYGS

-657 IYTRTG
+657 IYTKTG

-677 KRIELNRKVLFELK
+677 KRIELTRKVLFELK

-701 TRFIGACIDPPNTC
+701 TRFIGACIDPPNMC

-738 WMFRYSLITDIVK
+738 WMFRYSLINDIVK
-751 GMLFLHNSAMVSHGN
+751 GMAFLHNSVIVFHGN

-784 YGLESLRPSSFPE
+784 YGLESLRTASCPE
-797 DTYAYYARKLWTAP
+797 DTHAYYARKLWTAP
-811 ELMRTDS
+811 ELLRS
-818 PNPCGTQKGDVYSFS
+818 ECPLPRGTQRGDVYSFG

-845 FYLDSLTMT
+845 FYLDTNTLT
-854 PKDIV
+854 PKEIV
-859 QAVVHG
+859 QVVLQG
-865 GAPPL
+865 SVPPL

-875 LHSHSEELGLLM
+875 FYSHSEELGVLM
-887 QRCWSEEPNDR
+887 QRCWSEEPSER
-898 PDFNSIKML
+898 PDFNTIKIL

-938 EERTEAYH
+938 EERTQAYH

-985 FSDIIGFTALSAE
+985 FSDIVGFTALSAE

-1010 LYTCFDAVIDNF
+1010 LYTCFDAIIDNF

-1052 ARMSLA
+1052 ARMSLT
-1058 LLDRVKSFRI
+1058 LLDAVKSFRI
-1068 RHRANQQL
+1068 RHRSNQQL

-1112 ESNGEAGIQRRHQDE
+1112 ESNGEA
-1127 GERKHEDLLAARGG
+1127 L
-1141 GSKVEESRGGDKIKE
+1141 KIH
-1156 STGGVSE
+1156 VSEATRQVLQEFSCFQLQLRGEIEVKGKGRMRTYWLLGEDNTN